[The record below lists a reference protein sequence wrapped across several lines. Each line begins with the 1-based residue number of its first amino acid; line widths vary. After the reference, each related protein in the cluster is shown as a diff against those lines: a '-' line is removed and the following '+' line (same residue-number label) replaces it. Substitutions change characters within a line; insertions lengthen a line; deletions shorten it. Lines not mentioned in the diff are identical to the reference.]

1 MGQESNRTVA
11 RRQALRD
18 QIPPSTVA
26 GLLRM
31 AGRDLSAPDS
41 DETESGEGAGAV
53 GAPPGRAGA
62 PPGRAGAPPGRAGG
76 APPGEAPVV
85 TRAGGTTGA
94 GPAMGAGQA
103 IGAAAGPEPGA
114 RSATPSWAHVIAT
127 TIRLRLGRRPRGD
140 GEPARQRGLMAAL
153 ILLPLPTPPST
164 APAPPLP

>member
-62 PPGRAGAPPGRAGG
+62 PPGRAGG

-94 GPAMGAGQA
+94 GPAMDPGQA
-103 IGAAAGPEPGA
+103 IGPAAGPEPGA
-114 RSATPSWAHVIAT
+114 RP
-127 TIRLRLGRRPRGD
+127 
-140 GEPARQRGLMAAL
+140 
-153 ILLPLPTPPST
+153 
-164 APAPPLP
+164 APA

>member
-114 RSATPSWAHVIAT
+114 RPATPPGAN
-127 TIRLRLGRRPRGD
+127 GR
-140 GEPARQRGLMAAL
+140 
-153 ILLPLPTPPST
+153 
-164 APAPPLP
+164 APNPPLRAVRPPPGSG

>member
-62 PPGRAGAPPGRAGG
+62 PPGRAGG

-94 GPAMGAGQA
+94 GPAMGAGQPIA
-103 IGAAAGPEPGA
+103 AAAGPEPGA
-114 RSATPSWAHVIAT
+114 RSATPSWAHGIAT
-127 TIRLRLGRRPRGD
+127 TIRLRLGPPPRGD
-140 GEPARQRGLMAAL
+140 RRPGSHA
-153 ILLPLPTPPST
+153 
-164 APAPPLP
+164 

>member
-62 PPGRAGAPPGRAGG
+62 PPGRAGG
-76 APPGEAPVV
+76 APPGQAPVV
-85 TRAGGTTGA
+85 TRAGGPPGA
-94 GPAMGAGQA
+94 GPGQGRGPA
-103 IGAAAGPEPGA
+103 IRASARAEPGA
-114 RSATPSWAHVIAT
+114 RTA
-127 TIRLRLGRRPRGD
+127 
-140 GEPARQRGLMAAL
+140 
-153 ILLPLPTPPST
+153 PPS
-164 APAPPLP
+164 

>member
-1 MGQESNRTVA
+1 MGQESTGTVA

-62 PPGRAGAPPGRAGG
+62 PPGRAGG

-85 TRAGGTTGA
+85 TRAGGTTRA
-94 GPAMGAGQA
+94 GPAMAAGQA
-103 IGAAAGPEPGA
+103 IGAAPGPAPRRPAGPPA
-114 RSATPSWAHVIAT
+114 WAHGPAT
-127 TIRLRLGRRPRGD
+127 TLRPDL
-140 GEPARQRGLMAAL
+140 
-153 ILLPLPTPPST
+153 
-164 APAPPLP
+164 

>member
-62 PPGRAGAPPGRAGG
+62 PPGMAGG
-76 APPGEAPVV
+76 APPGEAPAV
-85 TRAGGTTGA
+85 TRAGGATRD
-94 GPAMGAGQA
+94 GPA
-103 IGAAAGPEPGA
+103 IGAGDVRGA
-114 RSATPSWAHVIAT
+114 
-127 TIRLRLGRRPRGD
+127 D
-140 GEPARQRGLMAAL
+140 AR
-153 ILLPLPTPPST
+153 
-164 APAPPLP
+164 PAPRALSNQPVWTHAAATHAQLR